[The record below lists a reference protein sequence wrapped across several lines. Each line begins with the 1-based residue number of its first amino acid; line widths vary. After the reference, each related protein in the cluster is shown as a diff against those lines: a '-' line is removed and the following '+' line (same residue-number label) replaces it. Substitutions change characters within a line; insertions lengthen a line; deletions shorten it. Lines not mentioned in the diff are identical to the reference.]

1 MRLALLAAITHCV
14 QVVRL
19 FPKKVHEANLDYMR
33 SYKFLFSRLKP
44 RAHWFV
50 LVTIFRNCFV
60 AVAPVITPDVP
71 ANQIALLYVA
81 WLLTLGATVK
91 IDPWRVQLANA
102 LEIICSAGI
111 VVWLVAAAFHATS
124 SSIDVVANA
133 CLIMF
138 FCHVGCA
145 GGWALLRAW
154 LSRDATSEEAVPFFL
169 FAVTI
174 PNQARL
180 LACCNYGLA
189 ASAFLPRIQPWAWQT
204 VLALS
209 KWVSRI

>member
-1 MRLALLAAITHCV
+1 MTMLTMSSLMCLALLAAITHCV

-138 FCHVGCA
+138 FATLVALGA
-145 GGWALLRAW
+145 GL
-154 LSRDATSEEAVPFFL
+154 
-169 FAVTI
+169 
-174 PNQARL
+174 
-180 LACCNYGLA
+180 CYGLGYHA
-189 ASAFLPRIQPWAWQT
+189 MRRRKKPHRFFYL
-204 VLALS
+204 L
-209 KWVSRI
+209 